1 MVLEIRK
8 SYIFLLFIL
17 FHVLF
22 WINAIVLDI
31 NPQDVNSNM
40 SLVSGDWED
49 LWKYIVYIDEAEF
62 FSSKLRHWFKFFIMV
77 QETTGLAL
85 YAGIVFYSLLNT
97 CLFVVLEK
105 ILNVF
110 NQKYS
115 VVAALFIMLTPTS
128 LVYLLSMYKD
138 IYSYMAFALIL
149 LVIVRIFSNKPLNL
163 TKSLFLYICCIFLI

>member
-1 MVLEIRK
+1 M
-8 SYIFLLFIL
+8 L

-49 LWKYIVYIDEAEF
+49 LWKHIVYRDEAEF
-62 FSSKLRHWFKFFIMV
+62 FASKLRGWFKFFIMV
-77 QETTGLAL
+77 QEVTGLAL

-97 CLFVVLEK
+97 LLFLVLEK

-115 VVAALFIMLTPTS
+115 AVAALFIMLAQHHWLP
-128 LVYLLSMYKD
+128 Y
-138 IYSYMAFALIL
+138 
-149 LVIVRIFSNKPLNL
+149 
-163 TKSLFLYICCIFLI
+163 